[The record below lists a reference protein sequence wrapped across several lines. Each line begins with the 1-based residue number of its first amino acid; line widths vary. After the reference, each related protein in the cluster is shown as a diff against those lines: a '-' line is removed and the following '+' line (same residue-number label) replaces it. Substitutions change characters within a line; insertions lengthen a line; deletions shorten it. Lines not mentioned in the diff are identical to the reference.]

1 MEPVEQR
8 RAVALKSDSRGS
20 DLCSGAS
27 LVALDKFLNVSK
39 SFYEEDNY

>member
-20 DLCSGAS
+20 DLCSGSS